1 MRPSWK
7 KRKKRE
13 NDNFFLITFFLD
25 NHNQEKLYL
34 DKKKL
39 CMRLSSFYRM
49 TPSPRL
55 ILKPLINETTFEEVK
70 FYSIEEKRRRGRKE
84 GGGKRD
90 LLDL

>member
-1 MRPSWK
+1 
-7 KRKKRE
+7 
-13 NDNFFLITFFLD
+13 
-25 NHNQEKLYL
+25 
-34 DKKKL
+34 
-39 CMRLSSFYRM
+39 MRLSSFYRM